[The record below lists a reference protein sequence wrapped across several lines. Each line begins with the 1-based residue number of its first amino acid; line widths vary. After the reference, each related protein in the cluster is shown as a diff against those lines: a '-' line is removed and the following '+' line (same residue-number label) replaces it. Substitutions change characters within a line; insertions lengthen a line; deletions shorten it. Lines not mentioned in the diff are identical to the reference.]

1 MRAAGFDLGGSKL
14 LACLIGED
22 GTVLGHTVR
31 VTGRA
36 TGPAPARRLIA
47 DAARKLRD
55 AFGSFDAAGIGF
67 PGQVDFA
74 RGVARASVMLDG
86 WCQVPLAE
94 QMGEVLRVPCVVDND
109 VNAAAV
115 AELKQREQEAPD
127 SMLFVAVGTG
137 IGGAVVVNN
146 RLWRGHTGVAGEIG
160 NVTIDRHGPMCWCGR
175 RGCVNTFASGAAIER
190 ELEPDVPPADRTR
203 WGHPRVDE
211 VLQEAAEALGIGLAN
226 ALNLLNP
233 ALVVLGG
240 GVAQLGERWLDAVAR
255 KARAEAFPEAGQCRF
270 ELARAGYEAGAV
282 GAALLGLEALR
293 ATTTASQGGPAVRA
307 APGDPTPFGAPPP
320 GR

>member
-14 LACLIGED
+14 LACLIDED
-22 GTVLGHTVR
+22 GRVLGRTVR
-31 VTGRA
+31 TTGRG
-36 TGPAPARRLIA
+36 TGPTAARRLMT
-47 DAARKLRD
+47 DAAAELRD
-55 AFGSFDAAGIGF
+55 GFGSFDAAGIGF
-67 PGQVDFA
+67 PGQADFT
-74 RGVARASVMLDG
+74 RGMARASVMLDG
-86 WCQVPLAE
+86 WREVSLAE
-94 QMGEVLRVPCVVDND
+94 EMREALQVPCVVDND

-137 IGGAVVVNN
+137 IGGAVVLNN

-160 NVTIDRHGPMCWCGR
+160 NVTIDRHGPECWCGR
-175 RGCVNTFASGAAIER
+175 RGCLNVFASGDAIER
-190 ELEPDVPPADRTR
+190 ELDPGLPPADRMR
-203 WGHPRVDE
+203 WGDPRVDW
-211 VLQEAAEALGIGLAN
+211 VLLQAAEALGIGLAN

-240 GVAQLGERWLDAVAR
+240 GVAQLGMRWLDAVAG

-282 GAALLGLEALR
+282 GAALLGLQTLR
-293 ATTTASQGGPAVRA
+293 ATTTASGAPPATGAV
-307 APGDPTPFGAPPP
+307 PGTPAPFGVPPP

>member
-14 LACLIGED
+14 LACVIDEN
-22 GTVLGHTVR
+22 GTILGRTVR
-31 VTGRA
+31 VTGRN
-36 TGPAPARRLIA
+36 TGPSAARRLITE
-47 DAARKLRD
+47 AATELRD
-55 AFGSFDAAGIGF
+55 ALGSFDAAGVGF
-67 PGQVDFA
+67 PGQVDFS
-74 RGVARASVMLDG
+74 RGMACASVMLDG
-86 WCQVPLAE
+86 WREVPLAE
-94 QMGEVLRVPCVVDND
+94 EIGDALRVACVVDND

-175 RGCVNTFASGAAIER
+175 RGCLNTFASGAAIER
-190 ELEPDVPPADRTR
+190 ALEPGMSLADQT
-203 WGHPRVDE
+203 WGDPRVDE
-211 VLQEAAEALGIGLAN
+211 VLEKAAEALGIGLAN

-240 GVAQLGERWLDAVAR
+240 GVAQLGERWLDAVAGS
-255 KARAEAFPEAGQCRF
+255 ARAEAFPEAGRCGF
-270 ELARAGYEAGAV
+270 ELARAGYQAGAV

-293 ATTTASQGGPAVRA
+293 ATTTASLAVPAIPA
-307 APGDPTPFGAPPP
+307 APGDPTPFGVPPL